1 MRSAPSPCTGCPE
14 AKHVLDRLGSE
25 RFSLGEGA
33 DAGVDGGKEG
43 AQCLEPALDEGTLG
57 PPRPALLGYRPRG
70 LGRGG
75 QHLSQVPPEA
85 ALHDL
90 LHHAPEVGGRLVVVL
105 AGARDARAPHEVPF
119 DQAADVHRHVALAL
133 LELGGDVFQRDRPGL
148 KIEER
153 EDAALELVQD
163 AGGGS
168 RSAQAVDEDRG
179 RSIHTLHLENSEYSV
194 NTGRRVLAA
203 PVVAQRD
210 LEATFG
216 AIVPKAAVSPCR
228 IGSSAAQRFPIFA
241 SRRSASASGTHPLRS
256 ERARRRRKR
265 GFRERR
271 NRSRSSSFSSGTKAA
286 RGCPCLVN
294 TTVSRRQRS
303 T

>member
-1 MRSAPSPCTGCPE
+1 MRSAPFPGTGCAE

-43 AQCLEPALDEGTLG
+43 AQCLEPALDEGPLG
-57 PPRPALLGYRPRG
+57 APRPARPGHRPRR
-70 LGRGG
+70 LGGGG

-90 LHHAPEVGGRLVVVL
+90 LHHAPEVGGRLAVVL

-133 LELGGDVFQRDRPGL
+133 LQLGGDVFQRDRPGL

-179 RSIHTLHLENSEYSV
+179 RAVHTVRLENSEYSV
-194 NTGRRVLAA
+194 NTAYTGCPSPSALGT
-203 PVVAQRD
+203 VVVVRP
-210 LEATFG
+210 LRHLPSLVATTGSTRG
-216 AIVPKAAVSPCR
+216 ARPPGSPR
-228 IGSSAAQRFPIFA
+228 PPTDA
-241 SRRSASASGTHPLRS
+241 RRSVGP
-256 ERARRRRKR
+256 AR
-265 GFRERR
+265 
-271 NRSRSSSFSSGTKAA
+271 
-286 RGCPCLVN
+286 
-294 TTVSRRQRS
+294 TT
-303 T
+303 